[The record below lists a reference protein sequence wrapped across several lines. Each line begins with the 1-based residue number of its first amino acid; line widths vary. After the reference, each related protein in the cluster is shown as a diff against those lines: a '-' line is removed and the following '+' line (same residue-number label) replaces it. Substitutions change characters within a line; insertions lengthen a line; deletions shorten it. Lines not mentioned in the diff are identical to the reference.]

1 MDNCPYSREAFAPPQ
16 TANPMLIPVSP
27 SELSRLIPAVATGP
41 QFNACTGNPGKLL
54 QRLMISLIGGV
65 LLLLV
70 SQTLA
75 FNSRFSSLWLV
86 AGVITILYILWGP
99 IVEAGRRNATL
110 RRYPAAAIFEGQ
122 VGNLFTREVVQE
134 RREQTDRSGR
144 LEMVEDR
151 RTWLCLELED
161 EEGYIGQL
169 RFPMDK
175 KHQAI
180 RPGMVVRCLVLSERK
195 DFSRIGAISDGWL
208 PQPKLWVGDY
218 PYLLRPAFEELCR
231 LRLGGR

>member
-1 MDNCPYSREAFAPPQ
+1 
-16 TANPMLIPVSP
+16 MLIPLRP
-27 SELSRLIPAVATGP
+27 GELPRLIPAVATGP
-41 QFNACTGNPGKLL
+41 QFNACGGEPRKLL
-54 QRLMISLIGGV
+54 QRLLISLIGGV

-99 IVEAGRRNATL
+99 ILEAGRRNATL
-110 RRYPAAAIFEGQ
+110 RRYPVAAIFEGR
-122 VGNLFTREVVQE
+122 VGDLYTREVVENQ
-134 RREQTDRSGR
+134 REQTDRDGR
-144 LEMVEDR
+144 LELVENR

-161 EEGYIGQL
+161 EEGYLGQL

-180 RPGMVVRCLVLSERK
+180 RAGMLVRCLVLSERA
-195 DFSRIGAISDGWL
+195 DFSRISAISDGWL
-208 PQPKLWVGDY
+208 PQLKLWVGEY
-218 PYLLRPAFEELCR
+218 PYLLRPAFEELCLMR
-231 LRLGGR
+231 LRGR